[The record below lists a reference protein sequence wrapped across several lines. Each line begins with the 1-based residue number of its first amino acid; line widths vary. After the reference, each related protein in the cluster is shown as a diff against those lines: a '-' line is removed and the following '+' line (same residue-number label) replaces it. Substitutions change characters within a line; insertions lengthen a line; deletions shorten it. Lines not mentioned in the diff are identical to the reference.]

1 MTQMTEETNA
11 AQPGTT
17 TIRDEDRERRLVLQD
32 LAAPSLERWQCRHRH
47 YYAMVARLFGRHI
60 PLGSRVLHV
69 GCGVGDLLAA
79 VGGPGSLGIDLS
91 PTVIDIARRR
101 HPELRFR
108 AADPQY
114 FYLDEAFDYVVLDT
128 VLADSTDIQACL
140 ECAREALEPD
150 GRLLLCSYNAL
161 WGPALRLAATIGLR
175 RRTREQNWLGPEDVD
190 NLLRLSGFDAISRST
205 HVLVPARV
213 PAVAPLVNRVLPAI
227 WPFNHLCLNQFV
239 VARHAPARPPS
250 RSLSCTVV
258 IPTRNERGNIEPAVR
273 RLPAIGSSTEII
285 FVDGSSS
292 DGTPD
297 EIRRV
302 IDAYPDMDIKML
314 KQGKATGKADAVRRG
329 FAAASGD
336 VLMILDADLT
346 VPPEDLPRFFRP
358 IADGTAEF
366 VNGTR
371 LVYPMQEQAMRF
383 LNKCGNRFFS
393 LLFTWLLGQ
402 RFRDTLCGTKVLA
415 RDHYA
420 IIEANRHS
428 FGARD
433 PFGDFDLIFGAV
445 RADLKVIEVPVR
457 YRARTYGST
466 SINRFRHGWLLLKMS
481 WIALWKLK
489 MR

>member
-1 MTQMTEETNA
+1 
-11 AQPGTT
+11 
-17 TIRDEDRERRLVLQD
+17 
-32 LAAPSLERWQCRHRH
+32 
-47 YYAMVARLFGRHI
+47 
-60 PLGSRVLHV
+60 
-69 GCGVGDLLAA
+69 
-79 VGGPGSLGIDLS
+79 
-91 PTVIDIARRR
+91 
-101 HPELRFR
+101 
-108 AADPQY
+108 
-114 FYLDEAFDYVVLDT
+114 
-128 VLADSTDIQACL
+128 
-140 ECAREALEPD
+140 
-150 GRLLLCSYNAL
+150 
-161 WGPALRLAATIGLR
+161 
-175 RRTREQNWLGPEDVD
+175 
-190 NLLRLSGFDAISRST
+190 
-205 HVLVPARV
+205 
-213 PAVAPLVNRVLPAI
+213 
-227 WPFNHLCLNQFV
+227 
-239 VARHAPARPPS
+239 
-250 RSLSCTVV
+250 
-258 IPTRNERGNIEPAVR
+258 
-273 RLPAIGSSTEII
+273 
-285 FVDGSSS
+285 
-292 DGTPD
+292 
-297 EIRRV
+297 
-302 IDAYPDMDIKML
+302 
-314 KQGKATGKADAVRRG
+314 
-329 FAAASGD
+329 
-336 VLMILDADLT
+336 MILDADLT